1 MTLLT
6 LPRASIP
13 VIDSKGYMSREWYR
27 WATDAT
33 ARMGGVEGASTD
45 DLTLSQFEDAGIE
58 EHKLGLFRLTD
69 DIGQLPLTPQTAEQD
84 DVSPPVVQAMP
95 VDDVGNGI
103 DGLRAQIAEL
113 TKAVEALQQGMIP

>member
-33 ARMGGVEGASTD
+33 SRMGGVEGAGTD
-45 DLTLSQFEDAGIE
+45 DLTLSQFEDAGVE
-58 EHKLGLFRLTD
+58 ELKQSLFRLSDAGMQGPPIIETPV
-69 DIGQLPLTPQTAEQD
+69 GQECQKPGLEE
-84 DVSPPVVQAMP
+84 
-95 VDDVGNGI
+95 
-103 DGLRAQIAEL
+103 LRARVDEL
-113 TKAVEALQQGMIP
+113 TKAVEALQQGFQL

>member
-45 DLTLSQFEDAGIE
+45 DLNVSQFEDAGIE
-58 EHKLGLFRLTD
+58 EAKAGLYRMADEF
-69 DIGQLPLTPQTAEQD
+69 GQ
-84 DVSPPVVQAMP
+84 VPPAAPMAADRP
-95 VDDVGNGI
+95 PEPEI
-103 DGLRAQIAEL
+103 ESLRAEVAEL
-113 TKAVEALQQGMIP
+113 RKAIEALQQGITP

>member
-1 MTLLT
+1 VTLLT

-58 EHKLGLFRLTD
+58 EHKHALYRLAD
-69 DIGQLPLTPQTAEQD
+69 DVGQMPPSAQALAQD
-84 DVSPPVVQAMP
+84 DLSPPAVHMPP
-95 VDDVGNGI
+95 VDDVGG
-103 DGLRAQIAEL
+103 GVEELRARIAEL
-113 TKAVEALQQGMIP
+113 TKAVEALQQGMTP

>member
-33 ARMGGVEGASTD
+33 ARMGGVDGASTD

-58 EHKLGLFRLTD
+58 EHKLALYRL
-69 DIGQLPLTPQTAEQD
+69 A
-84 DVSPPVVQAMP
+84 
-95 VDDVGNGI
+95 DDVGQSPTSAHAIPADDVG
-103 DGLRAQIAEL
+103 GGVEELRARIAEL
-113 TKAVEALQQGMIP
+113 TKAVEALQQGMTP

>member
-33 ARMGGVEGASTD
+33 SRMGGVEGAGTD
-45 DLTLSQFEDAGIE
+45 DLTLSQFEDAGAKSHSVGMANQI
-58 EHKLGLFRLTD
+58 HRLSHAVWRHQHRHILTD
-69 DIGQLPLTPQTAEQD
+69 RNQSVTDAVPGDFTRA
-84 DVSPPVVQAMP
+84 
-95 VDDVGNGI
+95 VDPAADNFGFG
-103 DGLRAQIAEL
+103 
-113 TKAVEALQQGMIP
+113 AVYR